1 MSVADDLRYN
11 LENGL
16 DRKEFTI
23 TKGEVSGVV
32 YGLCS
37 FHNLSFNPET
47 GMPVNASNIRIII
60 SIKRLIEAGFDVY
73 KKDDSISLKGY
84 EIVFKTI
91 NDREITVKVESTLPD
106 YEKGTLSLICEFKRD

>member
-1 MSVADDLRYN
+1 MTVADDLRYN

-16 DRKEFTI
+16 DRIEFAI
-23 TKGEVSGVV
+23 TKGEVSEVV

-47 GMPVNASNIRIII
+47 GLPVNSTNIRILV
-60 SIKRLIEAGFDVY
+60 SIQTLIEKGFDIY

-84 EIVFKTI
+84 EVKFKTI
-91 NDREITVKVESTLPD
+91 NEREITVKIKDTLPD
-106 YEKGTLSLICEFKRD
+106 YNKGTLSLICEFKRD